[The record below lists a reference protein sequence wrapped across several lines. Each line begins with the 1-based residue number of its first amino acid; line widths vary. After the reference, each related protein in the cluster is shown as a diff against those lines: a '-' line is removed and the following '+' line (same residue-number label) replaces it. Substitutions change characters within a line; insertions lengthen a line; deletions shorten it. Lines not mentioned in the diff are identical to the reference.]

1 MKLVFSLSRF
11 LTLKISTKKSL
22 SLEEIYVKV
31 LTKNSLNMWKNN
43 KIQVII
49 RYELIKNRSKYD
61 NNGNDFHSP

>member
-1 MKLVFSLSRF
+1 
-11 LTLKISTKKSL
+11 
-22 SLEEIYVKV
+22 
-31 LTKNSLNMWKNN
+31 MWKNN